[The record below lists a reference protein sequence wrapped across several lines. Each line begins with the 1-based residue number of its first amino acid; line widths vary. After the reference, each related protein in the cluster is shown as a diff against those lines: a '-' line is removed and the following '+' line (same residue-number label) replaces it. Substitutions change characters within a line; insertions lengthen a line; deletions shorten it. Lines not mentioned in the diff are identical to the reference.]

1 MNSTNAVE
9 ATSTGLV
16 EATSTGLGVCCAVG
30 NTVLHT
36 LLVPDHLEE
45 MFYIGVLFVVGSA
58 IMLVVAVALVIMKHP
73 LVAWLTGT
81 LVSLGM
87 IVGFALSRTV
97 GLPGGYY
104 EAGWEPPY
112 GPLSLL
118 VEGLFVLAFLAWLG
132 DRAAHGA
139 TPKLLSRSDHEP
151 VAVGADV
158 STERR

>member
-1 MNSTNAVE
+1 MRSTNAAEV
-9 ATSTGLV
+9 AWRGLAV
-16 EATSTGLGVCCAVG
+16 SCAVA

-45 MFYIGVLFVVGSA
+45 MFYIGLLFAVGSA
-58 IMLVVAVALVIMKHP
+58 VMLVVAGGLVVMKRP
-73 LVAWLTGT
+73 LTAWLTGV

-104 EAGWEPPY
+104 EAGWESPY

-118 VEGLFVLAFLAWLG
+118 VEGLFVVAFLAWLG

-139 TPKLLSRSDHEP
+139 APGLPYRADHERVP
-151 VAVGADV
+151 VGRGG
-158 STERR
+158 SQEW

>member
-1 MNSTNAVE
+1 MHSIKAAEVTLRGV
-9 ATSTGLV
+9 
-16 EATSTGLGVCCAVG
+16 GVCCAVG

-45 MFYIGVLFVVGSA
+45 MFYIGVLFAVGSA
-58 IMLVVAVALVIMKHP
+58 IMLGVAVALAVVKRP

-104 EAGWEPPY
+104 EDGWESPY
-112 GPLSLL
+112 GPLSVL
-118 VEGLFVLAFLAWLG
+118 VEGLFVIAFVAWLG
-132 DRAAHGA
+132 DRAAHGV
-139 TPKLLSRSDHEP
+139 TPALRYAPHPEENHTFSSEN
-151 VAVGADV
+151 AIQ
-158 STERR
+158 